1 MGRHPIPLGTSH
13 PVAAHAAPMSLRG
26 QQPNYGGAGFTI
38 SAKAHGNPAD
48 GEVDNAITQ
57 LKRALRALD
66 NSSAQTQS
74 GTVQAREL
82 EVVLRSF
89 NVDSDS
95 KVVKELVG
103 RCSSNGGI
111 DYHRF
116 TALLSLKLGLSG
128 QVSTQRSSKST
139 SRAKTAKPNARF
151 KNRKF
156 NDTFERTMP
165 DHFTP
170 AKGSPNVYD
179 AHTAG
184 TTFGR
189 VVPDWDLDHYG
200 TVENSSKTGKHSDWC
215 QNWKIAPKN
224 AGEQTPAACDS
235 FKWFQHIKT
244 ERRPTSA
251 FVTARPTSR
260 GGATTRAASIRQPKV
275 KIPTWETTMKY
286 RGRSARAR
294 GRDAP
299 SHERHAVTKVGE
311 KGSREDVTWD
321 WGEDGNVYEIDDY
334 DNFGT
339 YA

>member
-1 MGRHPIPLGTSH
+1 MGRHPIPLGSSH

-26 QQPNYGGAGFTI
+26 QQPNYGGAGLAI
-38 SAKAHGNPAD
+38 SAKAHGHPAD

-66 NSSAQTQS
+66 NSSVQTQS

-89 NVDSDS
+89 NVDSHS

-103 RCSSNGGI
+103 RCTSNGGI

-128 QVSTQRSSKST
+128 QVSTQRSGKST

-151 KNRKF
+151 GNRKF
-156 NDTFERTMP
+156 HDTFERTMP

-170 AKGSPNVYD
+170 TKGSPNVYD

-200 TVENSSKTGKHSDWC
+200 TSGRLLGHTSTR
-215 QNWKIAPKN
+215 QKIDQRPKN
-224 AGEQTPAACDS
+224 AGDQTPAACDS

-244 ERRPTSA
+244 ARRPTSA
-251 FVTARPTSR
+251 FVTARSTSR
-260 GGATTRAASIRQPKV
+260 GATTAAASIRQPKV

-299 SHERHAVTKVGE
+299 SHERHATTKVDE

-321 WGEDGNVYEIDDY
+321 WGEDGNVYELDDY